1 MPTYSGI
8 QKEETL
14 KGLVHDD
21 YFPKFGYEPNID
33 NIDFV
38 ITDKKTRNADAYAG
52 TDLFSDG
59 GGSPG
64 SGASLHYLWA
74 EAKKGV
80 HDVFD
85 MFTQLILTCKKTY
98 EKGEH
103 LAPPWLGCFDETR
116 IAFVSFHDML
126 PIFNETDFN
135 WNTTPSNHETADF
148 QKAREKVAKL
158 IGAKIAV
165 YNFGSDNMEIKE
177 FIKTHFSAGAY
188 TSIKSPSIKS
198 PITKD
203 NFVQIFIKWVKE
215 VKPFINIPKAEWVE
229 FKQKGILD
237 CDFYRADVMSDGG
250 NTITEKLKIVLKN
263 DNYKFQENI
272 SGRLFS
278 SDIGFTDNGEA
289 YSRFWNRYERPPAA
303 EYRQHI
309 IDRRDLLVPA
319 NIREVKGSFFTPKIW
334 ADKSK
339 EYLAKVF
346 GENWQDEY
354 YVWDCAAGTGNLLAG
369 LSNEYNVWASDV
381 EQGNVET
388 MQSLIDIDENLN
400 LLSGHVFQFDFLN
413 DRFDK
418 LPEELKKIIDD
429 PEKRKKL
436 IVYINPP
443 YAEAG
448 NQKMPMGSGDPKT
461 GVSVHNKIKDKY
473 QPLIGAA
480 TNELFAQFMARIY
493 AEIPNCK
500 LAQFSKLKFINAQN
514 FIRFRMFFRAEF
526 KGGFIVHA
534 DTFDNVDGKFPI
546 ALTIWDLNGMPFTH
560 CVELDVPE
568 ETGTKKF
575 WDGATLSINNW
586 IRYFDNSRKE
596 NIGYL
601 ICDAPDF
608 QKLHQPYLT
617 LSPTTRHS
625 RAYYCD
631 INNLMQGCIYFA
643 VRLCIEPTWLNDRDQ
658 FYFPNNDSYKTDT
671 EFQNDCLIFTL
682 FHGQNRISSRDG
694 INHWIPFT
702 EKEVSAREKF
712 ESNFMIG
719 FLKGRTL
726 SGEAAAVM
734 DAGKELWKYFH
745 ATIKNDKTVSVNSS
759 YYDIREYFQGRRPA
773 KAGSES
779 GTMNTKST
787 DKTYNAL
794 LAALRGALKTLTVKI
809 QPKVYEYGFLKE

>member
-38 ITDKKTRNADAYAG
+38 ITDKKTRNAD

-59 GGSPG
+59 VGS
-64 SGASLHYLWA
+64 SRHYLWA
-74 EAKKGV
+74 EAKKGT

-103 LAPPWLGCFDETR
+103 LAPPWLGCFDEFR
-116 IAFVSFHDML
+116 IAFVAFHDML

-135 WNTTPSNHETADF
+135 WNITPSNHETADF

-165 YNFGSDNMEIKE
+165 YNFGGDDAEIKE
-177 FIKTHFSAGAY
+177 FVKTHFVSDASA
-188 TSIKSPSIKS
+188 SIKS

-215 VKPFINIPKAEWVE
+215 VKPLINISKERWEKFRA
-229 FKQKGILD
+229 KGILD
-237 CDFYRADVMSDGG
+237 CDFYRADIMSEGG
-250 NTITEKLKIVLKN
+250 NTITEKLKIVLAN
-263 DNYKFQENI
+263 DKYKLQENI
-272 SGRLFS
+272 EGELFVNVIDF
-278 SDIGFTDNGEA
+278 SDGGTA
-289 YSRFWNRYERPPAA
+289 YNQFWNRYERPPAE
-303 EYRQHI
+303 EYQQHI
-309 IDRRDLLVPA
+309 IDRRDLLVPQ

-413 DRFDK
+413 DSFDK

-443 YAEAG
+443 YAEATSATTVTG
-448 NQKMPMGSGDPKT
+448 TGKNKT
-461 GVSVHNKIKDKY
+461 DVATMHKTAAKY
-473 QPLIGAA
+473 QASIGKA
-480 TNELFAQFMARIY
+480 TNEIFAQFMARIY

-500 LAQFSKLKFINAQN
+500 LAQFSKVKFINAQN
-514 FIRFRMFFRAEF
+514 FINFRMFFKAEF
-526 KGGFIVHA
+526 KSGFIVHA

-546 ALTIWDLNGMPFTH
+546 IFTIWDLNGMPFTH

-575 WDGATLSINNW
+575 WDGATLSINQW
-586 IRYFDNSRKE
+586 IKQYITNADNS
-596 NIGYL
+596 IGFMVY
-601 ICDAPDF
+601 IGNDF
-608 QKLHQPYLT
+608 NRLHLPYLMCKEAKGH
-617 LSPTTRHS
+617 LFNFVITRK
-625 RAYYCD
+625 
-631 INNLMQGCIYFA
+631 NLIETAIYFSI
-643 VRLCIEPTWLNDRDQ
+643 RLCIEPTWLNDRDQ
-658 FYFPNNDSYKTDT
+658 FYFPNNDGYKTDV
-671 EFQNDCLIFTL
+671 EFQNNCLISML
-682 FHGQNRISSRDG
+682 FHGQNRISVNDG

-702 EKEVSAREKF
+702 EKEVGAREKF
-712 ESNFMIG
+712 ESNFISG

-726 SGEAAAVM
+726 SAEAAAVL
-734 DAGKELWKYFH
+734 DVGCELWKYYH
-745 ATIKNDKTVSVNSS
+745 AKIKNNKTASHNAS
-759 YYDIREYFQGRRPA
+759 YYDIREYFQGR
-773 KAGSES
+773 KES

-787 DKTYNAL
+787 DETYTAL
-794 LAALRGALKTLTVKI
+794 IAALRSALKTLTVKI

>member
-21 YFPKFGYEPNID
+21 YFPQFGYEPNID

-38 ITDKKTRNADAYAG
+38 ITDKKAQSF
-52 TDLFSDG
+52 LFSDG
-59 GGSPG
+59 VGS
-64 SGASLHYLWA
+64 SKHYLWA
-74 EAKKGV
+74 EAKKGT
-80 HDVFD
+80 HDIFD

-103 LAPPWLGCFDETR
+103 LAPPWLGCFDAAR

-135 WNTTPSNHETADF
+135 WNTTPSNHETAEF
-148 QKAREKVAKL
+148 HAAREKVAKL

-165 YNFGSDNMEIKE
+165 YNFGGDDAEIKE
-177 FIKTHFSAGAY
+177 FIKTHFVANAA
-188 TSIKSPSIKS
+188 TSIKS

-215 VKPFINIPKAEWVE
+215 VQPFINIAKTEWAE

-250 NTITEKLKIVLKN
+250 NTITEKLKIILKN

-278 SDIGFTDNGEA
+278 SDIGFTDGGAA
-289 YSRFWNRYERPPAA
+289 YSRFWNRYERPPAL
-303 EYRQHI
+303 EFRQHI

-413 DRFDK
+413 DSFEK
-418 LPEELKKIIDD
+418 LPDELKKIIDD

-448 NQKMPMGSGDPKT
+448 NQKMPMGGGAPKI
-461 GVSVHNKIKDKY
+461 GVSVQNKMKDKY

-526 KGGFIVHA
+526 NGGFIVHA
-534 DTFDNVDGKFPI
+534 DTFDNVEGKFPI
-546 ALTIWDLNGMPFTH
+546 AFTIWDLNGKPFTH

-586 IRYFDNSRKE
+586 IRYFNDTLEKS
-596 NIGYL
+596 IGLL
-601 ICDAPDF
+601 ICESPDF
-608 QKLHQPYLT
+608 QKIHQPYLT
-617 LSPTTRHS
+617 LSTDTRKS
-625 RAYYCD
+625 RQFFCTD
-631 INNLMQGCIYFA
+631 NTILLVSIYFA

-658 FYFPNNDSYKTDT
+658 FYYPNDSYKTDI

-682 FHGQNRISSRDG
+682 FHGQNRISSHDG
-694 INHWIPFT
+694 ANHWIPFT
-702 EKEVSAREKF
+702 EKEVGAREKF
-712 ESNFMIG
+712 ESAFMSE
-719 FLKGRTL
+719 FFKGKTF
-726 SGEAAAVM
+726 SAEALVVLG
-734 DAGKELWKYFH
+734 AGRELWKYYH
-745 ATIKNDKTVSVNSS
+745 AKIKDNRTVSHNASF
-759 YYDIREYFQGRRPA
+759 YDIREYFQGR
-773 KAGSES
+773 KES

-787 DKTYNAL
+787 DETYNAL
-794 LAALRGALKTLTVKI
+794 LAALRGALKTLTAKI